1 MKWAALLGLAG
12 AIVGAMVA
20 EGGMLGLLIGSN
32 RWQGL
37 LFGGLFGVVLAQLM
51 TLQGR
56 IEQLEKQLG
65 ERDSDRPKASP
76 TPASTA
82 ARTPATPAD
91 KQSPDAALSATAASA
106 TVPLSPAMEQ
116 SGPATPP
123 PPVARPVKANPGPAT
138 SAPAPTP
145 PSQPRWLKGLTD
157 NLPVKIG
164 VLISLIAVAALLRYL
179 SDQGWLVFPLEARVA
194 MVALAGLGLLAFGW
208 KSRHQRRLF
217 GLSLQG
223 GGIGILILTVFASER
238 LYSLIPALP
247 AFVLV
252 ALMVAGTAVLAV
264 RQSSLALAVFALV
277 AGFAAPPALGDG
289 QGPPLILFSWYL
301 LLNLG
306 VFAISLF
313 QRWPLLSRLA
323 LIFTFLIAALWG
335 VLAWH
340 PSHQPMAQTFL
351 AAYFLL
357 FFLIPL
363 VEGRAGQPGGR
374 VLNVLL
380 LFGLPLLAFPLQ
392 IALIPNAPLTI
403 ALILLGV
410 SGLYLAAAVWLRRQP
425 DGQPL
430 SAIYAVLAI
439 GLATLAIPFAFSG
452 PVIAAVWAIEGAAL
466 VWLGCRH
473 AGRWT
478 RLAGLGLQLLAVP
491 TWLVSAFFFSQSD
504 AVFFNAT
511 FVGAIAIS
519 VAAMASA
526 CFYWQAG
533 VGRNNVRIWLLVFTS
548 ALFWLLG
555 FVGAISGMPLSH
567 PLNAWVGLVAV
578 TLLLIRSLLGALPS
592 RALIALAALYPLL
605 LIAGVLETTLSTF
618 LFEEISALA
627 WLAFG
632 VAAIALDR
640 RLAREDGFW
649 RHGLSVTAHLGILLA
664 LSHTALHGLSLIDS
678 IGNGWKPLAAAT
690 PFLLLG
696 SWLAARRWPPLSPA
710 EPRQGSARLVAL
722 VLAVLLSLGWLVSLP
737 LPGNSA
743 PLPWLPLA
751 NPLELAQLA
760 TLLII
765 ALLARRATYP
775 LPGAVLAL
783 LALLLASLFV
793 VRSVHQL
800 SDVAWQPLALWRSAA
815 VQASLSVLWTV
826 AGATA
831 WLLGSRRQSYPIWL
845 AGLALMAL
853 VLLKLLVI
861 DRSYLGN
868 IAGILSFLAFGVLSM
883 MIGYLAPAPP
893 GQRPTRE
900 TST

>member
-1 MKWAALLGLAG
+1 MKLSALLGAAG
-12 AIVGAMVA
+12 AIIGALIA
-20 EGGMLGLLIGSN
+20 KGGLLGLMIGSD

-37 LFGGLFGVVLAQLM
+37 LFGALFGIVLAQLISLHRRVDN
-51 TLQGR
+51 LQKR
-56 IEQLEKQLG
+56 LEG
-65 ERDSDRPKASP
+65 
-76 TPASTA
+76 TA
-82 ARTPATPAD
+82 AESSKQTSDPLPQPTASSASDATAGRVERPAAASMPATEARSIPTRELEEIQPA
-91 KQSPDAALSATAASA
+91 QQAAREESPSRS
-106 TVPLSPAMEQ
+106 S
-116 SGPATPP
+116 
-123 PPVARPVKANPGPAT
+123 RPD
-138 SAPAPTP
+138 
-145 PSQPRWLKGLTD
+145 WLRGLTD
-157 NLPVKIG
+157 NLPVKVG
-164 VLISLIAVAALLRYL
+164 VLISLIAIAALLRYV
-179 SDQGWLVFPLEARVA
+179 SDQGWLVFPLGARVA
-194 MVALAGLGLLAFGW
+194 AVGLAGVGLLLFGW
-208 KSRHQRRLF
+208 KERYKRRIF
-217 GLSLQG
+217 GLCLQG
-223 GGIGILILTVFASER
+223 GGVGILILTLFASER
-238 LYSLIPALP
+238 LYGLLPTLP
-247 AFVLV
+247 AF
-252 ALMVAGTAVLAV
+252 LMVSLIVAATAVLAV
-264 RQSSLALAVFALV
+264 RQGSLALAVLALV

-289 QGPPLILFSWYL
+289 QGPPVILFSWYL
-301 LLNLG
+301 VLNLG

-313 QRWPLLSRLA
+313 KRWPLLSRLA
-323 LIFTFLIAALWG
+323 LVFTFLIAALWG

-340 PSHQPMAQTFL
+340 PTHQLMAQSFL

-410 SGLYLAAAVWLRRQP
+410 SGLYLAAAAWLRQQS

-430 SAIYAVLAI
+430 SAIHAVLAI

-478 RLAGLGLQLLAVP
+478 RLAGLGLQALAVP

-504 AVFFNAT
+504 VMFLNAD

-526 CFYWQAG
+526 CFYYQAG
-533 VGRNNVRIWLLVFTS
+533 VGRNNVRVWLIAFTS
-548 ALFWLLG
+548 ALFWLLAFAG
-555 FVGAISGMPLSH
+555 EISGLPINH
-567 PLNAWVGLVAV
+567 QLNAWVGLVAV
-578 TLLLIRSLLGALPS
+578 TLLVIRFLLGTLPS
-592 RALIALAALYPLL
+592 HALITLAALFPLL
-605 LIAGVLETTLSTF
+605 LVAGVLETPLNTL
-618 LFEEISALA
+618 LFTEVSALA

-632 VAAIALDR
+632 VAAVLLDR
-640 RLAREDGFW
+640 QLAREDGLW
-649 RHGLSVTAHLGILLA
+649 RHGLSVTAHLAVLLA
-664 LSHTALHGLSLIDS
+664 FSHSALHGLSLIDS
-678 IGNGWKPLAAAT
+678 VGNGWKPLAAAA

-696 SWLAARRWPPLSPA
+696 TWLAAGRWPPLSPA
-710 EPRQGSARLVAL
+710 EPRRGSTRVVSLAL
-722 VLAVLLSLGWLVSLP
+722 GVLLSLGWLVSLP

-743 PLPWLPLA
+743 PLPWLPLI

-765 ALLARRATYP
+765 ALLAKRAAYP
-775 LPGAVLAL
+775 LPGPVLAL

-800 SDVAWQPLALWRSAA
+800 SDIAWQPLALWRSAA

-826 AGATA
+826 AGASA
-831 WLLGSRRQSYPIWL
+831 WLLGSRRRSYPTWL
-845 AGLALMAL
+845 AGLVLMAL
-853 VLLKLLVI
+853 VLLKLLLI

-883 MIGYLAPAPP
+883 VIGYLAPAPP
-893 GQRPTRE
+893 TQRTTRE
-900 TST
+900 STP

>member
-1 MKWAALLGLAG
+1 MKLAALLGLAG
-12 AIVGAMVA
+12 AIIGAMVA
-20 EGGMLGLLIGSN
+20 EGGVLGLLIGSN

-65 ERDSDRPKASP
+65 ERDSESPAASSLKAS
-76 TPASTA
+76 TKAEM
-82 ARTPATPAD
+82 PATPAD
-91 KQSPDAALSATAASA
+91 RPNPAAALSAKAAPATPTAAS
-106 TVPLSPAMEQ
+106 LPAKTK
-116 SGPATPP
+116 SRPAPKGPAST
-123 PPVARPVKANPGPAT
+123 A
-138 SAPAPTP
+138 

-164 VLISLIAVAALLRYL
+164 VAISLIAVAALLRYL

-208 KSRHQRRLF
+208 KARHQRRLF

-223 GGIGILILTVFASER
+223 GGIGILILTVFASEH

-289 QGPPLILFSWYL
+289 HGPPLILFSWYL

-340 PSHQPMAQTFL
+340 PAHQLMAQSFL

-410 SGLYLAAAVWLRRQP
+410 SGLYLAAAAWLRQQP

-430 SAIYAVLAI
+430 SAIHAVLAI

-478 RLAGLGLQLLAVP
+478 RLAGLGLQALAVP
-491 TWLVSAFFFSQSD
+491 TWLVSAFFFSQSEM
-504 AVFFNAT
+504 VFLNAS
-511 FVGAIAIS
+511 FIGAIAIS

-533 VGRNNVRIWLLVFTS
+533 VGRHDVRIWLLAFTS

-555 FVGAISGMPLSH
+555 FDGEISGLPINH
-567 PLNAWVGLVAV
+567 QLNAWVGLVAV
-578 TLLLIRSLLGALPS
+578 TLLLIRSLFGLLPS
-592 RALIALAALYPLL
+592 RALIALAALLPLL
-605 LIAGVLETTLSTF
+605 LVAGVLETGLHTF
-618 LFEEISALA
+618 LFSEFSALA
-627 WLAFG
+627 WLALGASAVF
-632 VAAIALDR
+632 LDR
-640 RLAREDGFW
+640 QLAREDGIW
-649 RHGLSVTAHLGILLA
+649 RHGLSVTAHLAFLLA
-664 LSHTALHGLSLIDS
+664 FSHTALHALSLIDS
-678 IGNGWKPLAAAT
+678 VGNGWKPLAAAA

-696 SWLAARRWPPLSPA
+696 TWLAAGRWPPLSPT
-710 EPRQGSARLVAL
+710 EPRQGSTRMVSLAL
-722 VLAVLLSLGWLVSLP
+722 GVLLSLGWLISLP

-743 PLPWLPLA
+743 PLPWLPLI

-765 ALLARRATYP
+765 ALLARRAAYP
-775 LPGAVLAL
+775 LPAPLLAL
-783 LALLLASLFV
+783 LVLLLASLFV

-826 AGATA
+826 AGASA
-831 WLLGSRRQSYPIWL
+831 WLLGSRRRSYPIWL
-845 AGLALMAL
+845 AGLVLMAM

-883 MIGYLAPAPP
+883 VIGYLAPAPP
-893 GQRPTRE
+893 TQRTPRE
-900 TST
+900 TTP